1 MTMTILQLLKAFQML
16 FKCSN
21 LAELCFKSNLLL
33 FSYISLEFY
42 TLDYFFSTR
51 IF

>member
-33 FSYISLEFY
+33 FSYICLEFY